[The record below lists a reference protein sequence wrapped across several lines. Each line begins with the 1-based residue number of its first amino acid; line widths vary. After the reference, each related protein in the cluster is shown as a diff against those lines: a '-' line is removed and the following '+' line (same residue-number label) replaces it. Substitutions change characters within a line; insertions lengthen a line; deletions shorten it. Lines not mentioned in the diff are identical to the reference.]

1 MSGDDRMAKKKTC
14 FVVMG
19 FGKKVDYDGDR
30 PRTLDLDASYEAI
43 IKPAVSACG
52 LECVRADE
60 IMHSGIIDKA
70 MYEMLLRADVVIAD
84 ISTANPN
91 ALYELGVR
99 HALRPSTTVVMK
111 EQDGKFLFDLNHVNT
126 LQYKHLGDDIGAK
139 EAKAKT
145 AALTALI
152 QKLLEN
158 PKDDSPVY
166 TFLQGLKGPMLTG
179 EQLETMVATVK
190 AESDSLSQA
199 LDIARRAAA
208 ESQSAVARDHFQQAY
223 DIQLSARR
231 ASAGIDSLPDP
242 YIIQQL
248 ALHTYK
254 AKPGNAAEPAA
265 LNAAERIIEQL
276 KPSLSTDPETLG
288 IAGAIQ
294 KRLYQAT
301 REGAHLDAAIEFYG
315 RGFEVK
321 RDYYNGEN
329 YALCLEWRADVASTP
344 GDATYDRMTAHKVRQ
359 RIVDSLTLEL
369 ADPQLGER
377 PDHHWMLASMANA
390 LYALGR
396 DGSVQEAQFRAR
408 KPAQRE
414 IETFEE
420 GKHAALA
427 LAQRL

>member
-1 MSGDDRMAKKKTC
+1 MRARMSGDDRMAKKKTC

-152 QKLLEN
+152 Q
-158 PKDDSPVY
+158 
-166 TFLQGLKGPMLTG
+166 
-179 EQLETMVATVK
+179 
-190 AESDSLSQA
+190 
-199 LDIARRAAA
+199 
-208 ESQSAVARDHFQQAY
+208 
-223 DIQLSARR
+223 
-231 ASAGIDSLPDP
+231 
-242 YIIQQL
+242 
-248 ALHTYK
+248 
-254 AKPGNAAEPAA
+254 
-265 LNAAERIIEQL
+265 
-276 KPSLSTDPETLG
+276 
-288 IAGAIQ
+288 
-294 KRLYQAT
+294 
-301 REGAHLDAAIEFYG
+301 
-315 RGFEVK
+315 
-321 RDYYNGEN
+321 
-329 YALCLEWRADVASTP
+329 
-344 GDATYDRMTAHKVRQ
+344 
-359 RIVDSLTLEL
+359 
-369 ADPQLGER
+369 
-377 PDHHWMLASMANA
+377 
-390 LYALGR
+390 
-396 DGSVQEAQFRAR
+396 
-408 KPAQRE
+408 
-414 IETFEE
+414 
-420 GKHAALA
+420 
-427 LAQRL
+427 

>member
-1 MSGDDRMAKKKTC
+1 MAKKKTC